1 MVKTTDV
8 KYVPMLRFPE
18 FEDEWEET
26 RLDEVFSILNGYAF
40 SSNDA
45 QKSGCRWVKI
55 ADVGINE
62 MKTDT
67 LSYLPMSFQ
76 DKYKN
81 FLLNKDDFVIA
92 LTRPILS
99 GKLKIAKVGKLFD
112 GALLN
117 QRVGKLIS
125 NNVREYVYHFLQ
137 CVPVINK
144 IENRIAGSDP
154 PNLSP
159 NEIGSIKTY
168 ITDSTEQEKIASF
181 LSAVDKKVQQLTARK
196 ELLEQYKK
204 GVMQK
209 IFSQEIRFTDDNRK
223 DYPDWEEKKLGDVLT
238 FISTNSLSRNDL
250 NYESGK
256 IKNIHYGD
264 IHTTFKMGFVAAKE
278 NVPYVNKAIDLRKVT
293 QEQFCQV
300 GDVVI
305 ADASEDYNDIG
316 KAIEICDLSGE
327 KIVAGLHTFLG
338 RDKTDQTSNGF
349 KGYLLQVNSVR
360 KQIQRFAQGISVLGI
375 SKTNLAKVK
384 FQLPCKKEQIKIVT
398 ILKNIDKIIA
408 SVQTQLSQTQTFK
421 KGLLQQMFV

>member
-1 MVKTTDV
+1 MTVKKDV
-8 KYVPMLRFPE
+8 KRIPQLRFSE
-18 FEDEWEET
+18 FEGEWKET

-45 QKSGCRWVKI
+45 QNSGCRWVKI

-81 FLLNKDDFVIA
+81 FRLNKDDFVIA

-125 NNVREYVYHFLQ
+125 TNVREYVYHFLQ

-159 NEIGSIKTY
+159 NEIGSIRTY
-168 ITDSTEQEKIASF
+168 IADSPEQEKIASF
-181 LSAVDKKVQQLTARK
+181 LSAVDKKIQQLTRK
-196 ELLEQYKK
+196 KEQLEQYKK

-209 IFSQEIRFTDDNRK
+209 IFSQEIRFTDDNGK
-223 DYPDWEEKKLGDVLT
+223 DYPDWQEKKLGDI
-238 FISTNSLSRNDL
+238 FRIRYGKDYKHL
-250 NYESGK
+250 NE
-256 IKNIHYGD
+256 
-264 IHTTFKMGFVAAKE
+264 
-278 NVPYVNKAIDLRKVT
+278 
-293 QEQFCQV
+293 
-300 GDVVI
+300 GDVPVFGTGGI
-305 ADASEDYNDIG
+305 MTYVDTYLYDKPSVLIGRKGSINAPQFTEKPFWTVDTLFYTEINNEYEPFFVYQVVSLINWMKYNEATG
-316 KAIEICDLSGE
+316 VPSLN
-327 KIVAGLHTFLG
+327 T
-338 RDKTDQTSNGF
+338 TSI
-349 KGYLLQVNSVR
+349 NSV
-360 KQIQRFAQGISVLGI
+360 KVEVPALFEEQVHI
-375 SKTNLAKVK
+375 SKFLRNIEHKIATVQS
-384 FQLPCKKEQIKIVT
+384 QL
-398 ILKNIDKIIA
+398 N
-408 SVQTQLSQTQTFK
+408 QTQTFK
-421 KGLLQQMFV
+421 KGLLQQLFV